1 MKIISNARAKGERP
15 DLNGANLRD
24 ANLSDANLSGAD
36 LSGANLSCA
45 DLREAKYSH
54 KDINAKRFT
63 VILNLYKYTVIPMI
77 AENGEHWIAQGCKFQ
92 TRKDWETN
100 FWNNTSEFPD
110 DGSEST
116 ESRKFALATACAW
129 LAGKLSE
136 QTYLWDAE
144 DLRAELDESGAW
156 DDEELSDHEEN
167 IERMIWI
174 ACGDVAENPDYYL
187 D

>member
-1 MKIISNARAKGERP
+1 MSDYTWQAGSGRNISLKLTME
-15 DLNGANLRD
+15 D
-24 ANLSDANLSGAD
+24 AETGNHQGPCDSD
-36 LSGANLSCA
+36 
-45 DLREAKYSH
+45 
-54 KDINAKRFT
+54 
-63 VILNLYKYTVIPMI
+63 V
-77 AENGEHWIAQGCKFQ
+77 
-92 TRKDWETN
+92 
-100 FWNNTSEFPD
+100 
-110 DGSEST
+110 
-116 ESRKFALATACAW
+116 AC